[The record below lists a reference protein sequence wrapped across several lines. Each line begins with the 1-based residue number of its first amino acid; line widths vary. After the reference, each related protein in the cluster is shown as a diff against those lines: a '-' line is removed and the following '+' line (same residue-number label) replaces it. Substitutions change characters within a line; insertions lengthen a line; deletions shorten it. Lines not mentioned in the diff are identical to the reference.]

1 MPWKATSAMDERIR
15 FIAEVLRGEEPM
27 TVLCARFGIS
37 RETGHKWKRRYLAL
51 GAAGLVERSRAPV
64 HPGRATPEEIS
75 EQLIALRRERPYW
88 GARKLL
94 AVLRRQHPEEA
105 WPAASTATDIL
116 RRAGLVEGRRRR
128 RRAVSVE
135 QSFLPVEVP
144 NDTWGVDFKGW
155 FRTRDGTRCDP
166 LTVTDVHSRFV
177 LATRIMPERVDPVR
191 AALDDLF
198 RSYGLPRAIRSDNGS
213 PFGSTGAAG
222 LTRLSAH
229 WAKLGIR
236 LEFITP
242 GQPQQNGRHERFH
255 RTLKAETARPPA
267 ASRDEQQAR
276 FDAFRHDYN
285 HNRPHEALGQQMPAE
300 HYRPSPRP
308 MPERIP
314 EPWYDP
320 DHDIR
325 RVRPSGEIKWKGDL
339 IFVSQALAGE
349 PVGIVEIAEDHWLLR
364 FAGLDLGII
373 DPRTRKF
380 QRFGPR
386 RPPRPKAHKTKPKTV
401 SDVSGL

>member
-1 MPWKATSAMDERIR
+1 
-15 FIAEVLRGEEPM
+15 M

-51 GAAGLVERSRAPV
+51 GPSGLIERSRAPV
-64 HPGRATPEEIS
+64 HPGRTTPGDIS
-75 EQLIALRRERPYW
+75 EQLIALRRERPHW

-94 AVLRRQHPEEA
+94 AVLRRRHPEEA

-128 RRAVSVE
+128 RRAVAVE
-135 QSFLPVEVP
+135 QPFQPVEAP
-144 NDTWGVDFKGW
+144 NDTWGIDFKGW

-177 LATRIMPERVDPVR
+177 LATRIMPERVEPVR

-198 RSYGLPRAIRSDNGS
+198 RTYGLPRAIRSDNGT
-213 PFGSTGAAG
+213 PFGSSGAAG

-267 ASRDEQQAR
+267 ASSDEQQAR
-276 FDAFRHDYN
+276 FDAFRRDYN

-300 HYRPSPRP
+300 HYQPSPRS

-320 DHDIR
+320 DHDVR
-325 RVRPSGEIKWKGDL
+325 RVRPTGEIKWKGDL

-349 PVGIVEIAEDHWLLR
+349 PVGIVEIAENHWLVR
-364 FAGLDLGII
+364 FADIDLGII

-380 QRFGPR
+380 HRFGPG
-386 RPPRPKAHKTKPKTV
+386 RPPRPKAHNTKPKTV